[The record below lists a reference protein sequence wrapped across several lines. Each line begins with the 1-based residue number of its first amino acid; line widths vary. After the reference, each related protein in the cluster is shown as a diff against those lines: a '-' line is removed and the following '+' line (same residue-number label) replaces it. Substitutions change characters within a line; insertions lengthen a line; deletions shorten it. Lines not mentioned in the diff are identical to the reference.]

1 MGDYLP
7 SQYYWPVGYLYW
19 PKTYLYWPVGFS
31 FGLGDGTVYVKLADD
46 RTLTMDN
53 GERVYVE
60 PVEDRTFTIRA

>member
-31 FGLGDGTVYVKLADD
+31 FGLGEGRISVVEIDD
-46 RTLTMDN
+46 RTLTMDD